1 MNDFFPSILR
11 INKKAVFKK
20 ITGKKNLLPL
30 TLFNCCQQ
38 KLSELRN
45 LDEYFDNFNFKN
57 QKYMLLTY
65 IVVIHHIITSIK
77 CIINVTSLNCSL
89 HIYMT
94 SYILYNSLCIYV
106 KPVNSMVLC

>member
-1 MNDFFPSILR
+1 MTFFPSILR

-20 ITGKKNLLPL
+20 IAEKKPLLPL

-77 CIINVTSLNCSL
+77 CIINVTSLNCSFTYL
-89 HIYMT
+89 YDVV
-94 SYILYNSLCIYV
+94 YIVQFLVYIR
-106 KPVNSMVLC
+106 

>member
-20 ITGKKNLLPL
+20 ITGKKKSSAFNVVQLLS
-30 TLFNCCQQ
+30 T
-38 KLSELRN
+38 KTVRVRN